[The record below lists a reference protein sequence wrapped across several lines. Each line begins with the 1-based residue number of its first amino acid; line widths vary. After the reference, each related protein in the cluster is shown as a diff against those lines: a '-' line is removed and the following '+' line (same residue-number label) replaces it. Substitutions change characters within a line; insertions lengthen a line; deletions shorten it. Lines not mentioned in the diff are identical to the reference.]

1 MKLTFLQHQAL
12 RASTEVGYVAGARA
26 ARLAARHSAAA
37 RIQHRFRL
45 RASVRAVTRAYEG
58 RLRSMQLELS
68 EARLQRDEAEMRQ
81 QVQEQEQVQEQQE
94 QDTPETGDADLL
106 KLQVE
111 QLTAQLAAQTQRADA
126 AEEEVAMWQRAE

>member
-1 MKLTFLQHQAL
+1 MHGDILHPYLHRVNPSL
-12 RASTEVGYVAGARA
+12 R
-26 ARLAARHSAAA
+26 
-37 RIQHRFRL
+37 QC
-45 RASVRAVTRAYEG
+45 VRAVTRACEG

-81 QVQEQEQVQEQQE
+81 QEQQEQEQQE
-94 QDTPETGDADLL
+94 QDTPPESGDADLL

>member
-1 MKLTFLQHQAL
+1 M
-12 RASTEVGYVAGARA
+12 
-26 ARLAARHSAAA
+26 
-37 RIQHRFRL
+37 
-45 RASVRAVTRAYEG
+45 TRAYEG

-81 QVQEQEQVQEQQE
+81 QVQQQQQEQQEQQEEEQE

>member
-1 MKLTFLQHQAL
+1 
-12 RASTEVGYVAGARA
+12 
-26 ARLAARHSAAA
+26 
-37 RIQHRFRL
+37 
-45 RASVRAVTRAYEG
+45 
-58 RLRSMQLELS
+58 LRSMQLELS

-81 QVQEQEQVQEQQE
+81 QVQQEQQEQEQQE
-94 QDTPETGDADLL
+94 QDTPPESGDADLL